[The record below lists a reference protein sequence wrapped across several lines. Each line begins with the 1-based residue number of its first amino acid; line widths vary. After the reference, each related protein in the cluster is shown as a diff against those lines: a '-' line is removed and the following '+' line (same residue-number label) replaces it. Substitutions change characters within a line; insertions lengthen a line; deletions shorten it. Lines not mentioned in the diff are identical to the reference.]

1 VRDGEAAYFEFQNLT
16 DRPVTL
22 ERLEYRHRRLA
33 TAVPLDLAPLRLP
46 PGDRPGQR
54 VRVPVP
60 HDPLDLDGRLLAV
73 ATLDERHPRV
83 EIEARRSFP
92 AAPAAAF
99 RPLAREAFLAAFPFV
114 EHEPGGGYRVP
125 EGRWEVSD
133 DLLVPDDAPFL
144 LEPGVT
150 LRFAPG
156 TRLVL
161 RTPLRARG
169 EADRPIRLEARD
181 GDWGGDWGGVV
192 VLQAGGPSVL
202 EHVEIGGITPPA
214 VDRWQLT
221 GAVTFYESDVALREV
236 RIAGTR
242 TEDALNVL
250 RSEFELRGLSVEG
263 VPSDALDVDFGEG
276 TIVGSRFADMG
287 GDAIDVSGTRVEVA
301 DTVVRGARDKAL
313 SVGEGSTF
321 TGQGIEAGNVGTGIA
336 AKDGS
341 VAVLEDSRFVDVAH
355 AAFMAYVKKREFGP
369 ARLVVRGTA
378 LERVGR
384 TAVPVGESTV
394 EVDGRR
400 APRVELDVGRLYR
413 TGYMAK

>member
-1 VRDGEAAYFEFQNLT
+1 
-16 DRPVTL
+16 
-22 ERLEYRHRRLA
+22 
-33 TAVPLDLAPLRLP
+33 
-46 PGDRPGQR
+46 
-54 VRVPVP
+54 
-60 HDPLDLDGRLLAV
+60 
-73 ATLDERHPRV
+73 
-83 EIEARRSFP
+83 
-92 AAPAAAF
+92 
-99 RPLAREAFLAAFPFV
+99 
-114 EHEPGGGYRVP
+114 
-125 EGRWEVSD
+125 
-133 DLLVPDDAPFL
+133 
-144 LEPGVT
+144 
-150 LRFAPG
+150 
-156 TRLVL
+156 
-161 RTPLRARG
+161 
-169 EADRPIRLEARD
+169 
-181 GDWGGDWGGVV
+181 VV